1 MTLQC
6 WRLRISDCGFRIGL
20 WELELGRQGAMASG
34 YWNVFFGLST
44 RQGFGVAENNA
55 ILRNEGDLTQL
66 PQLNL

>member
-1 MTLQC
+1 
-6 WRLRISDCGFRIGL
+6 
-20 WELELGRQGAMASG
+20 MASG